1 MNTPDRI
8 KQFLDSNPSAT
19 VEQISQALGLTKADI
34 HYHIRQ
40 LLIRDEI
47 SIRRELYQSGP
58 GRPARQYQLVKSI
71 PPSLPK
77 IIIPL
82 LVADILGSKPGKS
95 QINKIGEELA
105 EGILEK
111 CPSTF
116 NVSLSPTIKLNRIL
130 SELASHGFFLRWQA
144 AKTGPVILVDEEPL
158 SSLLENPVIV
168 KKTLESLVRQIKK
181 KIA

>member
-1 MNTPDRI
+1 MNTTDRI
-8 KQFLDSNPSAT
+8 KKFLDSNQAAT

-47 SIRRELYQSGP
+47 SVSRELYQSGP

-71 PPSLPK
+71 PSSLTR

-82 LVADILGSKPGKS
+82 LVVDILGTKPGKS
-95 QINKIGEELA
+95 QINTISEKLA
-105 EGILEK
+105 KGILEK

-116 NVSLSPTIKLNRIL
+116 NEALSPTIKLNRII
-130 SELASHGFFLRWQA
+130 SELASHGFILRWQA
-144 AKTGPVILVDEEPL
+144 AKTGPVILIDEEPL
-158 SSLLENPVIV
+158 SFLFENPVLV

-181 KIA
+181 NIA